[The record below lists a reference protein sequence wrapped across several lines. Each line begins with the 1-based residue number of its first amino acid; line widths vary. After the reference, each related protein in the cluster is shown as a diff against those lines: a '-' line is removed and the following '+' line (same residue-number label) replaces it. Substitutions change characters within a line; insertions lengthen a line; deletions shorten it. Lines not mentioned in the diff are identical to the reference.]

1 MQGDGSEHVQIVDE
15 VAQMNLEL
23 ILILAVIIVAL
34 SVWLS
39 RSSTELKMSKR
50 WKREDYLK
58 HERADR
64 AQWGC
69 YFGD

>member
-1 MQGDGSEHVQIVDE
+1 
-15 VAQMNLEL
+15 MNLEL